1 MMPFNKKYDRSWSVR
16 GYMSSPAQ
24 LKEARLPESL
34 FAAPTELPDE
44 PKGAEHTKS
53 TSPAYAC
60 EKSDHHKEQAM
71 NKCFKRLFFTF
82 LFISSLFLLVGAGY
96 AEDIKERNF
105 KFAFVLHKE
114 HPLSIGA
121 QKFADLVSQKSGG
134 KMKVKLFPAGV
145 LGSDPAVISS
155 LQGGTVEMT
164 AVVPGLVAGAIKEFI
179 IFDFPF
185 LFNNEKEAYAVVD
198 GPVGKKLLDKLP
210 ERGLIGLSYW
220 EHGFRN
226 VTNSKRP
233 IAKLEDIQGLKIRVI
248 QISIYV
254 DMFNALGANAVA
266 MPLPEVYTA
275 LETKAVDGQEN
286 PFSFMEASKF
296 YEVQKYASTT
306 RHMYNPL
313 LVLFSKKIWDQLS
326 NDERK
331 ILLDAA
337 NEAKPYQRERSREMD
352 VKAIDTVK
360 SKGMIVTEFPPQ
372 EIARMREKVKPVTEK
387 YEKEA
392 GEALVKELY
401 AEIEKVR
408 GGK

>member
-1 MMPFNKKYDRSWSVR
+1 V
-16 GYMSSPAQ
+16 
-24 LKEARLPESL
+24 
-34 FAAPTELPDE
+34 
-44 PKGAEHTKS
+44 
-53 TSPAYAC
+53 
-60 EKSDHHKEQAM
+60 
-71 NKCFKRLFFTF
+71 
-82 LFISSLFLLVGAGY
+82 
-96 AEDIKERNF
+96 
-105 KFAFVLHKE
+105 
-114 HPLSIGA
+114 
-121 QKFADLVSQKSGG
+121 
-134 KMKVKLFPAGV
+134 
-145 LGSDPAVISS
+145 
-155 LQGGTVEMT
+155 
-164 AVVPGLVAGAIKEFI
+164 
-179 IFDFPF
+179 DFPF
-185 LFNNEKEAYAVVD
+185 LFRNENEAYAVVD
-198 GPVGKKLLDKLP
+198 GVGKKLLDKLP

-233 IAKLEDIQGLKIRVI
+233 VAKLEDIQGLKIRVI

-337 NEAKPYQRERSREMD
+337 NEAKPYQRKVSREMD
-352 VKAIDTVK
+352 VKSIEIVK
-360 SKGMIVTEFPPQ
+360 SKGMTVTEFPPQ

-408 GGK
+408 GRK

>member
-1 MMPFNKKYDRSWSVR
+1 
-16 GYMSSPAQ
+16 
-24 LKEARLPESL
+24 
-34 FAAPTELPDE
+34 
-44 PKGAEHTKS
+44 
-53 TSPAYAC
+53 
-60 EKSDHHKEQAM
+60 M
-71 NKCFKRLFFTF
+71 NKCFKRVFSSFFF
-82 LFISSLFLLVGAGY
+82 MSSLLSLVGGGY
-96 AEDIKERNF
+96 AQDIKDRNF

-114 HPLSIGA
+114 HPLGFGA

-134 KMKVKLFPAGV
+134 KMKVKLFPAGT
-145 LGSDPAVISS
+145 LGGDAAVISS

-179 IFDFPF
+179 VFDFPF

-233 IAKLEDIQGLKIRVI
+233 IAKLEDLQGLKIRVI
-248 QISIYV
+248 QIPIYV

-266 MPLPEVYTA
+266 MPLPEVYSA

-313 LVLFSKKIWDQLS
+313 LVIFSKKIWDQLS

-337 NEAKPYQRERSREMD
+337 NEAKPYERNVSREAD
-352 VKAIDTVK
+352 AKALDSVK
-360 SKGMIVTEFPPQ
+360 SKGMTVTEFPPQ
-372 EIARMREKVKPVTEK
+372 EIARMREKVKPVTDK
-387 YEKEA
+387 YTKEA

>member
-1 MMPFNKKYDRSWSVR
+1 
-16 GYMSSPAQ
+16 
-24 LKEARLPESL
+24 
-34 FAAPTELPDE
+34 
-44 PKGAEHTKS
+44 
-53 TSPAYAC
+53 
-60 EKSDHHKEQAM
+60 
-71 NKCFKRLFFTF
+71 
-82 LFISSLFLLVGAGY
+82 
-96 AEDIKERNF
+96 
-105 KFAFVLHKE
+105 
-114 HPLSIGA
+114 
-121 QKFADLVSQKSGG
+121 
-134 KMKVKLFPAGV
+134 MKVKLFPAGT
-145 LGSDPAVISS
+145 LGGDAVVIFS

-179 IFDFPF
+179 VFDFPF

-233 IAKLEDIQGLKIRVI
+233 IAKLEDLQGLKIRVI
-248 QISIYV
+248 QIPIYV

-266 MPLPEVYTA
+266 MPLPEVNSA

-313 LVLFSKKIWDQLS
+313 LVIFSKKIWDQLS

-331 ILLDAA
+331 ILLEAA
-337 NEAKPYQRERSREMD
+337 NDAKPYERNVSREAD
-352 VKAIDTVK
+352 AKALDSVK
-360 SKGMIVTEFPPQ
+360 SKGMTVTEFPPQ
-372 EIARMREKVKPVTEK
+372 EIARMREKVKPVTDK
-387 YEKEA
+387 YMKQA
-392 GEALVKELY
+392 DEALVKELY